1 MAVITFPSTLLSV
14 GEFTWGQL
22 RRDIVSTSIFGS
34 QSQGVSP
41 PLWQVSIAQSLFKDT
56 NADAGLWQS
65 IALRLAGKVN
75 QLELWNIIRPAPLGT
90 LRGTLTLNGA
100 HAQGASTLALSGGVG
115 QAGATVKAGDYF
127 GLGSGSTQQVVMAT
141 ADATADGSG
150 DITIDISATALRN
163 AFSAGASV
171 TWDKPKA
178 LFRQTASKQGWKYGS
193 AGVVTGIALDLVEDW
208 RP

>member
-1 MAVITFPSTLLSV
+1 MSVITFPSSLLSV
-14 GEFTWGQL
+14 GDFSWAQL

-34 QSQGVSP
+34 QSQGVSA
-41 PLWQVSIAQSLFKDT
+41 PLWQVSIGQSLFKDI
-56 NADAGLWQS
+56 NSDAGSWQS
-65 IALRLAGKVN
+65 LALRLAGKVH

-100 HAQGASTLALSGGVG
+100 HAQGAATLALSGGAG

-127 GLGSGSTQQVVMAT
+127 GLGSGITQQVVMST
-141 ADATADGSG
+141 ADATADGAG

-163 AFSAGASV
+163 AFSTGASV
-171 TWDKPKA
+171 VWDKPKA
-178 LFRQTASKQGWKYGS
+178 LFRQTANKQGWKYGQCK
-193 AGVVTGIALDLVEDW
+193 VVSGIALELIEDW